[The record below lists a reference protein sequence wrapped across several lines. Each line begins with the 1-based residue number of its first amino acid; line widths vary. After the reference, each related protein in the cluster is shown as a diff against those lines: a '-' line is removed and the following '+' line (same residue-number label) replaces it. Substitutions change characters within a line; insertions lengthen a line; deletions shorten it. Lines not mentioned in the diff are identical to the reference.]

1 MRARLYEH
9 IESSSWPG
17 RGLSPFNMVVCVL
30 ILLSVMVA
38 VLETEPLLRH
48 GHAVL
53 FQTLEATFFILF
65 SIEYGLR
72 VWVAGENPR
81 YRGLTGR
88 LRYMVSFWALID
100 LIALV
105 PFLLSLGDVNAF
117 LLRLMRVVR
126 LLRVARLGRFS
137 QAIEALGKA
146 LYQRRQELLL
156 SGGAAFMLLL
166 FSAAML
172 YVFEAERQPEAF
184 GSIPRALWW
193 SVATL
198 TTVGYGDVTPVT
210 VLGRIFAGITAFAG
224 IGLVALP
231 AGILAAAF
239 SDVFQDEKKREFSEE

>member
-1 MRARLYEH
+1 MRARLYQY
-9 IESSSWPG
+9 IESASWPG
-17 RGLSPFNMVVCVL
+17 RGLSPFNQAVCAL
-30 ILLSVMVA
+30 ILVSVLVA
-38 VLETEPLLRH
+38 VLETEPMLRQ
-48 GHAVL
+48 GHTVL
-53 FQTLEATFFILF
+53 FQTLETIFFVLF

-81 YRGLTGR
+81 YRGVTGR
-88 LRYMVSFWALID
+88 LRYMVSFWAMID
-100 LIALV
+100 LIALL

-117 LLRLMRVVR
+117 LLRLMRVIR

-137 QAIEALGKA
+137 QALEALGRA

-156 SGGAAFMLLL
+156 SAGAAFMLLL

-172 YVFEAERQPEAF
+172 YVVEAETQPDTF

-239 SDVFQDEKKREFSEE
+239 SDVFQDDRERDSGED